1 MIVRRSVAFHG
12 GDFWIVE
19 ALRASA
25 ADSDD
30 VAFVK
35 FQPDDASHVALR
47 FGDERLERFALG
59 REPEAVVNELAVFRA
74 RASLDC
80 IHERCY
86 NRGGR

>member
-1 MIVRRSVAFHG
+1 MLTLGLRLWRFPERTFQAFTAG
-12 GDFWIVE
+12 N
-19 ALRASA
+19 
-25 ADSDD
+25 DD

-35 FQPDDASHVALR
+35 FEAHEPGHVALC
-47 FGDERLERFALG
+47 FGDERLQRFALG
-59 REPEAVVNELAVFRA
+59 REPEAVGNELAVLRA